1 MWARESDIHNRS
13 VLFAKRSL
21 SFGSKHSSF
30 IAPLKI
36 INTDKNFTS
45 GQGNG
50 KYKFVL
56 YRHFQPNIPLFFFSP
71 NCLSLK
77 IINTL
82 PTGLPNRSPRNYSII
97 FGDLCLA
104 VFNSASRW
112 NKWKK
117 KSAYCKQ
124 RQIALIA
131 FQCPGKRPWASRVF
145 KNS

>member
-36 INTDKNFTS
+36 IKTDKNFTS

-56 YRHFQPNIPLFFFSP
+56 YRHLSAEFSTFLF
-71 NCLSLK
+71 SL
-77 IINTL
+77 IVYPCRSST
-82 PTGLPNRSPRNYSII
+82 PYQRGCQNRSPRNYSII
-97 FGDLCLA
+97 FADLCLA

-117 KSAYCKQ
+117 KSTYCKQ

-131 FQCPGKRPWASRVF
+131 FQCPGKRPSASRVF